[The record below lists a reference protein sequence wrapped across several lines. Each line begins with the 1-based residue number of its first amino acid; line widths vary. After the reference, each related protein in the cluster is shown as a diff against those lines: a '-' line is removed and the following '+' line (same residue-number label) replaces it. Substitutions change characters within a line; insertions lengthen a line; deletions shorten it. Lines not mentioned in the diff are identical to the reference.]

1 MPAGPLRTR
10 ADLTADLR
18 ALGLGAADAVFAHG
32 ALRAVGPMIDGPD
45 TVVGALLDAVSPGGT
60 VLAYTDWNAPYT
72 DLLDDD
78 GRVPDAWRAH
88 VPPFDPAASRSIRD
102 NGALPEYLRT
112 WPGALRSGSPGASV
126 AALGADAAWFVAD
139 HPIDYGYGPGSPL
152 AKLVEAGGKVAMI
165 GAPWDTMTLLHHA
178 EHLADLP
185 GKRTAR
191 YEVPFATP
199 EGTVWRT
206 VEEFDTSDPVVEAF
220 DDDYFATIVTDYV
233 AGGRRR
239 TGRVG
244 AADSLVVDARDICAF
259 AVRWMEERAG

>member
-1 MPAGPLRTR
+1 VADPRTR

-18 ALGLGAADAVFAHG
+18 ALGLAPGDAVIAHG
-32 ALRAVGPMIDGPD
+32 ALRRVGPLIDGPD

-60 VLAYTDWNAPYT
+60 VLTYTDWQAPYT

-78 GRVPDAWRAH
+78 GSLPERWRAH
-88 VPPFDPAASRSIRD
+88 VPPFDPASSHAIRD
-102 NGALPEYLRT
+102 NGALPEFLRQ
-112 WPGALRSGSPGASV
+112 WPGARRSGSPGASV
-126 AALGADAAWFVAD
+126 AALGARAEWFTAD
-139 HPIDYGYGPGSPL
+139 HPLDYGYGPGSPL
-152 AKLVEAGGKVAMI
+152 ARLVAAGGKVAMI

-185 GKRTAR
+185 AKRIAR

-206 VEEFDTSDPVVEAF
+206 VEEFDTADPVVEAF
-220 DDDYFATIVTDYV
+220 DDDYFATIVTAFV
-233 AGGRRR
+233 AAGHGR

-244 AADSLVVDARDICAF
+244 DADTLVVDAPAVCAF
-259 AVRWMEERAG
+259 AVRWMEEHAGTA